1 MIKKSVCI
9 RVTGVILLICVCVS
23 AFGAASQ
30 SVEPV
35 PEAPVKYVVKSE
47 RGRLTVYR
55 FGESEPFM
63 TTETFSSQLPK
74 SDAERLRHGV
84 EVEGEQSLR
93 KTLEDYCS

>member
-9 RVTGVILLICVCVS
+9 GVTGVILLICVCVS
-23 AFGAASQ
+23 AFAAAPQ
-30 SVEPV
+30 SGEPA

>member
-9 RVTGVILLICVCVS
+9 GVTGVILLICVCVS
-23 AFGAASQ
+23 VFAAAPQ
-30 SVEPV
+30 SGEPA